1 MKTDSERTKRDTQA
15 AKGMAVLFGLR
26 GLFRLLRIRGG
37 IPGSGHDSMM
47 LSVPVLLR

>member
-26 GLFRLLRIRGG
+26 GLFRLLRIRGAYQEVA
-37 IPGSGHDSMM
+37 M
-47 LSVPVLLR
+47 LP